1 MAANK
6 AGKEHRLG
14 RKGIVQRIQT
24 ELVRL
29 PIVLEDSERLPVDAC
44 LSGPCR
50 RPQPP
55 QFRLQVVV
63 VVVVRVVSHS
73 HAV

>member
-24 ELVRL
+24 ESVRL
-29 PIVLEDSERLPVDAC
+29 LILLENSGRLNVDAC
-44 LSGPCR
+44 LLWAVSSAATATI
-50 RPQPP
+50 
-55 QFRLQVVV
+55 RLQVVV
-63 VVVVRVVSHS
+63 VV
-73 HAV
+73 AQGG